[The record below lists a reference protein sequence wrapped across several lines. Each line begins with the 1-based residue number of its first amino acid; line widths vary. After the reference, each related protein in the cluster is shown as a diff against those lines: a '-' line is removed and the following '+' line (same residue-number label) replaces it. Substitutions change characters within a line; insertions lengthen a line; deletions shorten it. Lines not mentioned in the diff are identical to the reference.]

1 MATVAVGFD
10 PRGLAFTPDGAF
22 AYVAN
27 NGSGGASNVS
37 VIATAS
43 NTVVATVAVSSNAK
57 GVAITP
63 DGAFAYVTNGTTNVA
78 VIATTSNTVVATVAV
93 GSKPVRVAITPG
105 PVIEVA
111 LDIKP
116 QSCPNP
122 LNLKSRGVLPV
133 AILGTPDFDVG
144 EIDPLEV
151 RLVGVAALRSE
162 FEDVAT
168 PFEPFVGREDCL
180 DCTEEGEDGFLD
192 LTLKFDRQAVVSAIE
207 DELAAAGEL
216 PLADGDCAVLTLEGE
231 LFDGTAIVGED
242 VVRVQIKGKKLKLP
256 KG

>member
-1 MATVAVGFD
+1 M
-10 PRGLAFTPDGAF
+10 GAF

-27 NGSGGASNVS
+27 NGPGGLSNVS

-43 NTVVATVAVSSNAK
+43 NTVVATVAVSSGAK

-63 DGAFAYVTNGTTNVA
+63 DGAFAYVTIFPNDVS
-78 VIATTSNTVVATVAV
+78 VIATSSNTVVATVTV
-93 GSKPVRVAITPG
+93 GANPIRVAITPI

-116 QSCPNP
+116 ESCPNP
-122 LNLKSRGVLPV
+122 LNLRSRGKLPV
-133 AILGTPDFDVG
+133 AILGTADFDVS
-144 EIDPLEV
+144 EIDSATV
-151 RLVGVAALRSE
+151 RLVGVAALRSK
-162 FEDVAT
+162 FDDVAT

-180 DCTEEGEDGFLD
+180 DCTAEGEDGFLD

-207 DELAAAGEL
+207 DELAAAGEA
-216 PLADGDCAVLTLEGE
+216 PLADGECAVLILEGE

-242 VVRVQIKGKKLKLP
+242 VVRIQIRGDDDD
-256 KG
+256 